1 MLFLSNLGVLE
12 ANSATLRW
20 ERGTPWL
27 PAYRMI
33 TQRDGQPF
41 ILTISPTANLDSP
54 VTRCM
59 SSDCWSKRTQT
70 GKKQSKTFFFFFN
83 NNFTNSWFT
92 SFPRISWRAYNSLL
106 LFLFYSK
113 EKCVFFCRTVF
124 RHCWLLRVKTE
135 NQTSA
140 VVRSVIPLWGK
151 EGVMKQF
158 KRCRCYKTLLVLNP
172 KGGSFLRDQKKSE
185 KKLRFPWPTPD
196 LNKIDEF
203 IYKYPE

>member
-41 ILTISPTANLDSP
+41 ILTISPTANLDLP

-140 VVRSVIPLWGK
+140 VVRSVIPLISEGRKAWWNSLKGVDVTKLYLCWIQK
-151 EGVMKQF
+151 EEASCEIRKNL
-158 KRCRCYKTLLVLNP
+158 KRN
-172 KGGSFLRDQKKSE
+172 
-185 KKLRFPWPTPD
+185 
-196 LNKIDEF
+196 
-203 IYKYPE
+203 

>member
-1 MLFLSNLGVLE
+1 MNSFCLLTIHVILIQSGGSWGQLSYLKVREGY
-12 ANSATLRW
+12 
-20 ERGTPWL
+20 TPWL

-140 VVRSVIPLWGK
+140 VVRSVIPLISEGRKAWWNSLKGVDVTKLYLCWIQK
-151 EGVMKQF
+151 EEASCEIRKSL
-158 KRCRCYKTLLVLNP
+158 KRN
-172 KGGSFLRDQKKSE
+172 
-185 KKLRFPWPTPD
+185 
-196 LNKIDEF
+196 
-203 IYKYPE
+203 

>member
-54 VTRCM
+54 VTQCM

-70 GKKQSKTFFFFFN
+70 GKKQSKTFFFFLTIISQTADLQVFQESVDEPTTHFCYSY
-83 NNFTNSWFT
+83 FTVKRSVCF
-92 SFPRISWRAYNSLL
+92 SVA
-106 LFLFYSK
+106 LFLDTADSWGSRQK
-113 EKCVFFCRTVF
+113 TKPQLLSGQSSHSSLREGRRDETV
-124 RHCWLLRVKTE
+124 
-135 NQTSA
+135 
-140 VVRSVIPLWGK
+140 
-151 EGVMKQF
+151 
-158 KRCRCYKTLLVLNP
+158 
-172 KGGSFLRDQKKSE
+172 
-185 KKLRFPWPTPD
+185 
-196 LNKIDEF
+196 
-203 IYKYPE
+203 